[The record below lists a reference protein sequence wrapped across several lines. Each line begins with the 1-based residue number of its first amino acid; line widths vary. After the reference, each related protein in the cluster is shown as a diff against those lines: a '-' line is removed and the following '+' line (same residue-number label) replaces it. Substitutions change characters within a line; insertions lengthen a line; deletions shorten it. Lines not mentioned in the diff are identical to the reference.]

1 MEEFIREQIKEKPL
15 NKKKIFLRLGVSALC
30 GLVFALVACLV
41 FALAAPFFFKD
52 KTGVTDND
60 SETEFVPVI
69 SSETE
74 PEPETE
80 TKDTQKTIVKELTIS
95 DYQRLQNELYA
106 VGNKVNSSIVS
117 ITRVASDKD
126 WFNNSYETVGTGAG
140 LIISESDKEILI
152 LTEHRVVEDAKSI
165 SVTFINDESAEA
177 KLKKYDGNTGIA
189 ILSVS
194 KEGLPSSV
202 SNTIKVAELTSSCTV
217 TKGMITIAL
226 GSPLGTNYSVLTG
239 TITSTDNEISTWDN
253 NYSVFNSDIIGSKD
267 ASGILV
273 NVQGKVVGLVMQ
285 GFSGAGSGNT
295 LTAVAISEVEPLLK
309 LLMNNKDVPY
319 FGLQVVTVTSN
330 IADTYNLPSG
340 VYIKDVKLDSPAMI
354 AGIQVGDI
362 ITEIN
367 DVPITTV
374 SEYSAQI
381 LGLSPGESY
390 KVKYKRE
397 TKNGY
402 TERTCMVEAGVL
414 Q

>member
-1 MEEFIREQIKEKPL
+1 M
-15 NKKKIFLRLGVSALC
+15 
-30 GLVFALVACLV
+30 
-41 FALAAPFFFKD
+41 
-52 KTGVTDND
+52 
-60 SETEFVPVI
+60 
-69 SSETE
+69 
-74 PEPETE
+74 
-80 TKDTQKTIVKELTIS
+80 
-95 DYQRLQNELYA
+95 
-106 VGNKVNSSIVS
+106 
-117 ITRVASDKD
+117 
-126 WFNNSYETVGTGAG
+126 
-140 LIISESDKEILI
+140 IISESDKEILI

-226 GSPLGTNYSVLTG
+226 GSPLGANYSVLTG

>member
-15 NKKKIFLRLGVSALC
+15 NKKKIFIRLGVSALC

-52 KTGVTDND
+52 KTGVAEND

-95 DYQRLQNELYA
+95 DYQKLQSELYA
-106 VGNKVNSSIVS
+106 VGNKVNGSIVS

-140 LIISESDKEILI
+140 LIISESDKEVLI

-202 SNTIKVAELTSSCTV
+202 CNTIKVAELTSSCTV

-226 GSPLGTNYSVLTG
+226 GSPLGTN
-239 TITSTDNEISTWDN
+239 
-253 NYSVFNSDIIGSKD
+253 
-267 ASGILV
+267 IL
-273 NVQGKVVGLVMQ
+273 
-285 GFSGAGSGNT
+285 
-295 LTAVAISEVEPLLK
+295 
-309 LLMNNKDVPY
+309 Y
-319 FGLQVVTVTSN
+319 
-330 IADTYNLPSG
+330 
-340 VYIKDVKLDSPAMI
+340 
-354 AGIQVGDI
+354 
-362 ITEIN
+362 
-367 DVPITTV
+367 
-374 SEYSAQI
+374 
-381 LGLSPGESY
+381 
-390 KVKYKRE
+390 
-397 TKNGY
+397 
-402 TERTCMVEAGVL
+402 
-414 Q
+414 